1 MQLRPYQDE
10 LIENIFNKIN
20 NNVHRI
26 CVMAPTGAGKSVI
39 IAKIVQ
45 MFVSNLKRVFLVA
58 HRKEL
63 LDQLSDTLTNF
74 NINHAMISP
83 DYPSQDDI
91 NVQVCSVDSLI
102 KRFNKYKKPDL
113 IIIDEC
119 HHVADNKWGKVL
131 NYYSESVSL
140 GFTATPIKS
149 SGEGLGRF
157 YDLLIEAPSVEWL
170 TDNKFLCP
178 IRYFVPPQIVDLSGL
193 RTVGGD
199 YVASELEERLDKSII
214 TGDAIKH
221 YARICPRS
229 PAIAFCASIRHAQSV
244 AAEFSANGFA
254 SEVIH
259 GGLNKV
265 TRKLLLKALASG
277 EIHVLTSVDV
287 ISEGTD
293 VPHVVA
299 AIDLCPTRS
308 LVKHKQ
314 KMGRITRNAKNKIFA
329 FFFDHVGNVLRNGF
343 ADTPI
348 KWSLEGNK
356 KSRKK
361 SEPTPQIKQCPIC
374 YCAHK
379 PAPTCPTCG
388 HTYKSEIRKLKT
400 EHGELTELTKQERAL
415 IQIKLK
421 KEVQNANTLDKLL
434 QIQQQRKYSNG
445 WAERVFE
452 GKRKAREKY
461 KNQYWKE
468 NKTKN
473 YYL

>member
-1 MQLRPYQDE
+1 MQLRPYQNE

-20 NNVHRI
+20 NNEHKI
-26 CVMAPTGAGKSVI
+26 CVVAPTGAGKTVI

-83 DYPSQDDI
+83 DYPSNDDI

-119 HHVADNKWGKVL
+119 HHVANNKWGKVL
-131 NYYSESVSL
+131 NHYSDSVSL
-140 GFTATPIKS
+140 GFTATPARS
-149 SGEGLGRF
+149 NGEGLGNF
-157 YDLLIEAPSVEWL
+157 YDHLIEAPSVEWL
-170 TDNKFLCP
+170 TDNNFLCP

-221 YARICPRS
+221 YARVCPYA

-244 AAEFSANGFA
+244 AAEFTANGFT

-265 TRKLLLKALASG
+265 TRKKLLNDLASG
-277 EIHVLTSVDV
+277 KIHVLTSVDV

-314 KMGRITRNAKNKIFA
+314 KMGRITRNAKNKTFA
-329 FFFDHVGNVLRNGF
+329 FFNDHVGNVLRHGF
-343 ADTPI
+343 ADSPV
-348 KWSLEGNK
+348 KWSLQGNK
-356 KSRKK
+356 KSRKNK
-361 SEPTPQIKQCPIC
+361 EPIPPTKQCPNC
-374 YCAHK
+374 YCTHK

-388 HTYKSEIRKLKT
+388 HTYKPEIRKLKT
-400 EHGELTELTKQERAL
+400 EQGELTELTKQERAL
-415 IQIKLK
+415 IQIKLRN
-421 KEVQNANTLDKLL
+421 EVKNASTIEKLL
-434 QIQQQRKYSNG
+434 QIQRERNYANG
-445 WAERVFE
+445 WAQKVYE
-452 GKRKAREKY
+452 GKKKAQERFKMQA
-461 KNQYWKE
+461 KD
-468 NKTKN
+468 
-473 YYL
+473 YYN